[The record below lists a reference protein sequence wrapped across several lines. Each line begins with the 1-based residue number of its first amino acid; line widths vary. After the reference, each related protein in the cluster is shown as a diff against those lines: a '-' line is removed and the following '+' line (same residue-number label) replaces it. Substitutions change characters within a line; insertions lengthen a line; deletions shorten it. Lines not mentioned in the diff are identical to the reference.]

1 LVDQKAPVCALS
13 QSLRPARTAHRNPEP
28 PDNRWPGP
36 LALAVDWLSG
46 LSGEG
51 DIGAVLRRTIEIE
64 QPVGELDV
72 YDNPHGGNKITI
84 CSNCDRKSYLITSIE
99 IAVETLF
106 AKGNLS
112 CLQPD
117 CRQL

>member
-13 QSLRPARTAHRNPEP
+13 QSLRPARKAHRNPEP

-64 QPVGELDV
+64 QPIGELDV
-72 YDNPHGGNKITI
+72 SNNPHGGNAITI
-84 CSNCDRKSYLITSIE
+84 WSDCDKKSYLITSIE
-99 IAVETLF
+99 IVIETLI
-106 AKGNLS
+106 AKDNLFV
-112 CLQPD
+112 CA
-117 CRQL
+117 